1 MKLKFLG
8 VMIIIL
14 PLILAGCGKNEGI
27 MTQDIEFSSDDGVLL
42 KGTLYMPQGINEK
55 LPGVTL
61 AHMNMNDR
69 TSWAD
74 YAEKLALEGYVVLT
88 FDLRGWGGSSGE
100 SDVPEMY
107 RDVMAAVTYL
117 ANFGRVDRDRIAAAG
132 ASMGG
137 MASVIAAT
145 HTSIIK
151 AVATVSSPPSWS
163 DTEPVKVIGGLTPR
177 PVLVI
182 AGSSDPHLDLRA
194 ARMLFLAAREP
205 RQWLEIKTNKHG
217 TDIFATP
224 QTVELERALAMFFA
238 ENLKKTVQT
247 NTIEQAV
254 E

>member
-1 MKLKFLG
+1 MKLRFCAEIL
-8 VMIIIL
+8 IIAVV
-14 PLILAGCGKNEGI
+14 LIVGCGENSGI

-88 FDLRGWGGSSGE
+88 FDLRGWGESGGE
-100 SDVPEMY
+100 SNVPEMY

-117 ANFGRVDRDRIAAAG
+117 ANFGKVDRDRIAAAG

-145 HTSIIK
+145 HTSSIK

-163 DTEPVKVIGGLTPR
+163 DSEPVKVIGKLTPR

-205 RQWLEIKTNKHG
+205 RQWLEINTNKHG

-224 QTVELERALAMFFA
+224 QGVELERALAVFFA
-238 ENLKKTVQT
+238 DNLKKTVQT